1 MYKEIYLVDDEELI
15 NTINAL
21 QFRKLGLEDKIKSFT
36 NPELALDNLRFRED
50 PSEKVIVF
58 LDINMPE
65 MSGFEFL
72 EFMSLEK
79 LPSNIEVVIVTSSI
93 AEEDQK
99 MAKKF
104 KKYVSG
110 YVNKPL
116 KTEDIQKFL
125 LQPENRVVGF

>member
-79 LPSNIEVVIVTSSI
+79 FPSNIEVVIVTSSI

>member
-79 LPSNIEVVIVTSSI
+79 LPANIEVVIVTSSI